1 MNQKHLEI
9 TARIFNF
16 VYSIAKRNRPFSD
29 IEDEIDLQT
38 KNGMNMGVSLH
49 SRDSAAKIV
58 HHIATQIKKQ
68 LFNKIIKLF
77 SRLKVCVIFD
87 EASTVSSKCALVVF
101 LKVEGHDTSPFIF
114 VDLVELDGQD
124 GETITK
130 ALLKCFN

>member
-1 MNQKHLEI
+1 MNQKHLET

-38 KNGMNMGVSLH
+38 KNGMNMGISLH
-49 SRDSAAKIV
+49 SRHSAAKIV

-77 SRLKVCVIFD
+77 SRL
-87 EASTVSSKCALVVF
+87 VSSKCVVF

-124 GETITK
+124 GEKITK
-130 ALLKCFN
+130 ALLKCLNDVDSM